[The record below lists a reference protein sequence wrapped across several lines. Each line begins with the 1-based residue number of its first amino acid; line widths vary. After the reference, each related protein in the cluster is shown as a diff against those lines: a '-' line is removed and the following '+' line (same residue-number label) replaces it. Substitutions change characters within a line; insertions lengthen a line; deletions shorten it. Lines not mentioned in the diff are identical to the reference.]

1 MTSLPGHTGAVVFWR
16 LDDKRYEKTWDGG
29 EGAHQKGGRWSP
41 VGVPAVYCSLDPG
54 TAILEVAVHKGFG
67 TLNAVPHVLSAA
79 ALEIPWDQVHVVQ
92 PEDIPNKLWRY
103 PCAFSAAQQEFGH
116 RWLSTH
122 DFLAIPSAV
131 SRRSWNLIF
140 DASRAVGK
148 YKLQH
153 QEDLDLDPR
162 LDPPLNGVS
171 SPGR

>member
-1 MTSLPGHTGAVVFWR
+1 MTSLPGQTGAVVFWR
-16 LDDKRYEKTWDGG
+16 LDDKRYEKTWDSG
-29 EGAHQKGGRWSP
+29 EGARQKGGRWSP

-122 DFLAIPSAV
+122 DFLAIPSSV

-148 YKLQH
+148 YKLQY
-153 QEDLDLDPR
+153 QDDLDLDPR
-162 LDPPLNGVS
+162 LDPVRPRLDPPL
-171 SPGR
+171 R

>member
-1 MTSLPGHTGAVVFWR
+1 MTSLPGQTGAVVFWR
-16 LDDKRYEKTWDGG
+16 LDDKRYEKTWDSG
-29 EGAHQKGGRWSP
+29 EGARQKGGRWSP

-54 TAILEVAVHKGFG
+54 TAVLEVAVHKGFG

-79 ALEIPWDQVHVVQ
+79 ALEVPWDQVHVVQ

-122 DFLAIPSAV
+122 DFLAIPSSV

-162 LDPPLNGVS
+162 LDPPL
-171 SPGR
+171 R